1 MATKSNDNKKKGPIK
16 SYLRGEQMGA
26 RRTVI
31 EELFNDMYQ
40 DRRNIYLMNFIRGIF
55 FGLGTFLG
63 GTIVVAAVVW
73 ALSLFVDVPGIGD
86 SVQQAQD
93 TLQRDK

>member
-1 MATKSNDNKKKGPIK
+1 MPDKKKK
-16 SYLRGEQMGA
+16 SPLKAYARGEQMGA

-31 EELFNDMYQ
+31 EELFNDMYD

-63 GTIVVAAVVW
+63 GTIVVALVVW
-73 ALSLFVDVPGIGD
+73 ALSLFVNIPGIGD
-86 SVQQAQD
+86 TVQKAQD
-93 TLQRDK
+93 SLQRSE

>member
-1 MATKSNDNKKKGPIK
+1 MSDKKKK
-16 SYLRGEQMGA
+16 SPLKAYARGEQMGA

-31 EELFNDMYQ
+31 EELFNDMYD

-63 GTIVVAAVVW
+63 GTIVVALVVW
-73 ALSLFVDVPGIGD
+73 ALSLFVNIPGIGD
-86 SVQQAQD
+86 TVQKAQD
-93 TLQRDK
+93 SLQRSE